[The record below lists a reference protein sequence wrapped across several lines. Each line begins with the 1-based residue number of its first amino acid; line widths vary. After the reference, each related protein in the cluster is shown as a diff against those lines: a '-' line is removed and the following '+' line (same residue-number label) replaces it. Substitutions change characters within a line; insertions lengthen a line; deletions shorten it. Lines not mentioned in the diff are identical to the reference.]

1 MGVEL
6 LEAVEERPGAVAQL
20 LRKAAAVLINSIEA
34 PSPPLRALYD
44 SCQFFLSGLE
54 RGIRRHC
61 GLDAILSL
69 FAFLGGYSS
78 LVRHLREVS

>member
-20 LRKAAAVLINSIEA
+20 LMKAAAILNSSMDG

-54 RGIRRHC
+54 RTIKRHY
-61 GLDAILSL
+61 GVDAILNL
-69 FAFLGGYSS
+69 FAFLGGYHS